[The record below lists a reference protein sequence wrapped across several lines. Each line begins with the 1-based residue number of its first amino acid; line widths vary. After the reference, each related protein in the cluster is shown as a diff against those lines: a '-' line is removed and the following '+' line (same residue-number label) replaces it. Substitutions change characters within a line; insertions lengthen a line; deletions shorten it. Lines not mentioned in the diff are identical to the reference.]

1 MIIQAATITPFDWAG
16 LTIRDMT
23 AGASTRSSLARIT
36 VPPGAQHMPAWSK
49 LSDKFYYM
57 LVGQL
62 HFWLDGQAH
71 VLGAGDL
78 VVVTMGR
85 KFAYINK
92 TNAPADL
99 LLLHTPA
106 FDLDAEVMEGPIFP
120 EPMIY
125 HVTTAEAWAAA
136 LPAGVYQPAAF
147 AADGFIHLCEA
158 DQLPHVGNDY
168 YRGQS
173 GLVALCVKPGAVQA
187 IIKYED
193 LTGSGMVF
201 PHVYG
206 ALNVDAVQQVVNF
219 RPGPDGLFDIPPEIE
234 RQATIQ

>member
-1 MIIQAATITPFDWAG
+1 MIIQATAITPVDWAG
-16 LTIRDMT
+16 LAIRDLT
-23 AGASTRSSLARIT
+23 AGHNTRSSLARIT
-36 VPPGAQHMPAWSK
+36 VPPGTQHMQAWSK
-49 LSDKFYYM
+49 RSDKFYY
-57 LVGQL
+57 LLAGQL
-62 HFWLDGQAH
+62 HFWLDGQTH

-78 VVVTMGR
+78 VVVAAGR

-92 TNAPADL
+92 TNASVDL
-99 LLLHTPA
+99 LLIHTPA
-106 FDLDAEVMEGPIFP
+106 FDLDAEVLEERIFP

-136 LPAGVYQPAAF
+136 LPGGVYQPAAF

-173 GLVALCVKPGAVQA
+173 GLVALCVKPVAVQA
-187 IIKYED
+187 AIKYED

-201 PHVYG
+201 PHIYG
-206 ALNVDAVQQVVNF
+206 ELNVDAVPQVVNF
-219 RPGPDGLFDIPPEIE
+219 KPGPDGLFDIPPAIKQ
-234 RQATIQ
+234 QANIQ